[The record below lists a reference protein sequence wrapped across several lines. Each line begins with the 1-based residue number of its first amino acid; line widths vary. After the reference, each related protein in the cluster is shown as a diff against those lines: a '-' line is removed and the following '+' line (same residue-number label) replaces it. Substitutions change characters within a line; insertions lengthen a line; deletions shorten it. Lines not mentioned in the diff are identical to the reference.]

1 MYGRRNSFCHPPA
14 FGRFTVADSR
24 AEIRLEMIF
33 MVSLITGALGVV
45 ATVNGRTIAVGTDHV
60 EWGALACVAAILLAG
75 LVTGTFYYRLLIRK
89 TISKI
94 K

>member
-1 MYGRRNSFCHPPA
+1 MAGGILFAIPLLSAGLRWLIPER
-14 FGRFTVADSR
+14 
-24 AEIRLEMIF
+24 EIRLEMIF

-75 LVTGTFYYRLLIRK
+75 LVTGTFYYRFIIRK

>member
-1 MYGRRNSFCHPPA
+1 MAGGILFAISLLSAGLRWLIPER
-14 FGRFTVADSR
+14 
-24 AEIRLEMIF
+24 EIRLEMIF

-45 ATVNGRTIAVGTDHV
+45 ATVNGRTIAVGSEQV

-75 LVTGTFYYRLLIRK
+75 LVTGTFYYRFIIRK